1 MGLEGLASSLAGFAE
16 EASPLVDWVKD
27 NWILLVLTGEIVG
40 AVVAVK
46 FGRYRRGLLWL
57 AAALATLWLGIARS
71 RTGPSRTPAEGRT
84 GRRTCSDTDFGE
96 MPVKA
101 VLDAFYEIQ
110 ASRRAYGFEDKDE
123 TARSVQSTARFHALL
138 FILDSA
144 YVHSERYSK
153 HFSKCGMWRFRNVR
167 NCLR

>member
-46 FGRYRRGLLWL
+46 IGRYRRGLLWL
-57 AAALATLWLGIARS
+57 AAALATLWLGIERS
-71 RTGPSRTPAEGRT
+71 RQGQPHPPAEGRT

-101 VLDAFYEIQ
+101 VAD
-110 ASRRAYGFEDKDE
+110 GFLG
-123 TARSVQSTARFHALL
+123 SVKSFQ
-138 FILDSA
+138 
-144 YVHSERYSK
+144 
-153 HFSKCGMWRFRNVR
+153 
-167 NCLR
+167 

>member
-71 RTGPSRTPAEGRT
+71 RTGRIRT
-84 GRRTCSDTDFGE
+84 
-96 MPVKA
+96 
-101 VLDAFYEIQ
+101 
-110 ASRRAYGFEDKDE
+110 
-123 TARSVQSTARFHALL
+123 
-138 FILDSA
+138 
-144 YVHSERYSK
+144 VHSCLAFPVWRDERGVGRVRIPISE
-153 HFSKCGMWRFRNVR
+153 KCP
-167 NCLR
+167 

>member
-71 RTGPSRTPAEGRT
+71 RTGPPRTPAEGRT

-101 VLDAFYEIQ
+101 IVDALHGE
-110 ASRRAYGFEDKDE
+110 
-123 TARSVQSTARFHALL
+123 
-138 FILDSA
+138 
-144 YVHSERYSK
+144 
-153 HFSKCGMWRFRNVR
+153 
-167 NCLR
+167 

>member
-40 AVVAVK
+40 AVVAIN

-101 VLDAFYEIQ
+101 VPTPFTEN
-110 ASRRAYGFEDKDE
+110 SFRRQSFSLLMTYG
-123 TARSVQSTARFHALL
+123 
-138 FILDSA
+138 
-144 YVHSERYSK
+144 
-153 HFSKCGMWRFRNVR
+153 
-167 NCLR
+167 